1 MSKSRRWQACILVSL
16 VLVLLLSLSVS
27 AAENPQAA
35 VRMQNGDAVLYNPSD
50 NPVYT
55 NLSGFQE
62 VPRGSGFYYF
72 FRNTSGVVYNSGKF
86 AAGGKIYFAHENGQ
100 LHVGLL
106 ISGRKAWYF
115 LRDASMVRQTIVK
128 SADRVFYY
136 AGKNGKLKT
145 GLKKINGAYYYFDPD
160 DYQMQFGWVESGGD
174 TLYGMLCDVGTLW
187 VFAVPVAFLA
197 ANVWHLPFVWVYML
211 AYLTEDLPKVV
222 ICLQRFFSKKWLK
235 PVTPEGIAG
244 LAQWRRQ
251 HEKHKIQE
259 GT

>member
-50 NPVYT
+50 NSVYT

-106 ISGRKAWYF
+106 TSGRKAWYF

-128 SADRVFYY
+128 SADRVYYY

-174 TLYGMLCDVGTLW
+174 TLYMRGSGEQTKSIFPRNGSARYPTSASTALLS
-187 VFAVPVAFLA
+187 A
-197 ANVWHLPFVWVYML
+197 
-211 AYLTEDLPKVV
+211 
-222 ICLQRFFSKKWLK
+222 
-235 PVTPEGIAG
+235 
-244 LAQWRRQ
+244 
-251 HEKHKIQE
+251 
-259 GT
+259 